1 VKTPLLQEATE
12 SGAMTPEIEKTPMD
26 RMAEVEEIADAIAFM
41 ASPMASFMAGSA
53 LLIDGGYSAN

>member
-1 VKTPLLQEATE
+1 
-12 SGAMTPEIEKTPMD
+12 MTPEIEKTPMD